1 MPAGVGRI
9 CPRSGDGCVMDAM
22 LTIETLVARTG
33 LEESLIRYYES
44 EYGQRLPD
52 KILRGDTLFFTE
64 PAVEAFLKIH
74 ARHAGQVAE
83 PVSDRR
89 YARVIAVTSGKGGVG
104 KSNLALN
111 LAVAM
116 QRLGKMALVLDADLG
131 MANIH
136 LLAGIQPAYSLKDL
150 IRTDLAVSELITQ
163 GPEGIGIVAGGS
175 GVIALADSTAIQR
188 RQLLDAL
195 EKMERHADIIVVD
208 TAAGMGAGVRD
219 FLMAADEVLFVLTP
233 DITSLADAYGLL
245 KALHSRNFERP
256 IYSVVNMAGSLK
268 QAAEVAVR
276 FANCAQQFLG
286 VSIGNIG
293 YMLRDATVG
302 AATVRRTPYLV
313 FDPFAKV
320 SRNTT
325 AIATALLRSEDDTL
339 RQNSAFRRY
348 QNLIRESVL

>member
-1 MPAGVGRI
+1 MGEV
-9 CPRSGDGCVMDAM
+9 
-22 LTIETLVARTG
+22 LTIEALVAKTG

-44 EYGQRLPD
+44 EYSQHLPE
-52 KILRGDTLFFTE
+52 KVLRGDTMFFSE
-64 PAVEAFLKIH
+64 KAADAFIKIH
-74 ARHAGQVAE
+74 ARHAGQKEEAE
-83 PVSDRR
+83 SDRR
-89 YARVIAVTSGKGGVG
+89 YARVIAITSGKGGVG

-150 IRTDLAVSELITQ
+150 IRSDLEISELITQ

-175 GVIALADSTAIQR
+175 GIIALADSTAMQR
-188 RQLLDAL
+188 RQLLDGL
-195 EKMERHADIIVVD
+195 EMMERHADVVIVD

-219 FLMAADEVLFVLTP
+219 FLMAADEVIFVLTP

-245 KALHSRNFERP
+245 KALHSRNFDRP
-256 IYSVVNMAGSLK
+256 LYSVVNMASSLK
-268 QAAEVAVR
+268 QAAEVAIR
-276 FANCAQQFLG
+276 FGNCAQQFLG

-313 FDPFAKV
+313 FDPQSKV
-320 SRNTT
+320 SRNTMT
-325 AIATALLRSEDDTL
+325 IAAALLQSQDDTL
-339 RQNSAFRRY
+339 RMNSAFRRY
-348 QNLIRESVL
+348 QNLIRDSAL